1 MHALPFL
8 RPPMPSAAAVD
19 GPSGKNSRD
28 VQEGGDAED
37 TKCRHLAPTMV
48 ETSTAVS
55 TTSKAKEKEKEEV
68 KEEGKEKSGAKTT
81 GIGTRAGGVTRCR
94 RRKSLLL
101 PSDLLDGGDDGDDDN
116 GEFELPLTY
125 LMKG

>member
-1 MHALPFL
+1 
-8 RPPMPSAAAVD
+8 MPSSRTDD
-19 GPSGKNSRD
+19 GRD
-28 VQEGGDAED
+28 VNSGVDDFKSEIERKRG
-37 TKCRHLAPTMV
+37 
-48 ETSTAVS
+48 S
-55 TTSKAKEKEKEEV
+55 

-116 GEFELPLTY
+116 GEFELPLTH